1 MRHFSYHTTATASGF
16 TLVETL
22 VAISVLLI
30 VIVGPMTVATNSARS
45 TSFSSEQVQA
55 FFLAQEGLELAQK
68 ARDDLLLD
76 SADYTAGWSA
86 FTDDSSSGELADC
99 HTGSCGLQLDSA
111 DEVTVINCPSGSAN
125 ACRVYFDPNGG
136 RNRFSHDDSSV
147 DAEPTPFIREITFNH
162 TGDEVEVISTVRW
175 RTGPQAAEQTV
186 VLDTY
191 LFNIYGN

>member
-1 MRHFSYHTTATASGF
+1 MSKLMKLFYHSPPGF

-68 ARDDLLLD
+68 ARDDLLLGSVDFTTGWDEFTDSSGAFADCYDATPCGLHLQSGGPVAIDCAD
-76 SADYTAGWSA
+76 SAD
-86 FTDDSSSGELADC
+86 
-99 HTGSCGLQLDSA
+99 
-111 DEVTVINCPSGSAN
+111 
-125 ACRVYFDPNGG
+125 ACRIFFDPNND
-136 RNRFSHDDSSV
+136 RNRFSHDNTSGADR
-147 DAEPTPFIREITFNH
+147 TPFIREIEMTH